1 MMHIV
6 GLRTSKSLL
15 GRMWRLERIF
25 GVLIS
30 CWAIVRHPARSW
42 SCSHMWKIMTAYVI
56 IHTMIIKEERDDNKY
71 DQG

>member
-1 MMHIV
+1 
-6 GLRTSKSLL
+6 
-15 GRMWRLERIF
+15 MWRLERTF

-42 SCSHMWKIMTAYVI
+42 SCSHMWKIMAAYVI
-56 IHTMIIKEERDDNKY
+56 MHTMIIKEERDDNKY